1 MTSSKTKFI
10 IYNSMSNDMLVYIV
24 DNDKL
29 NVINRNTIALNEVLL
44 DNTTIIFNLINT
56 LHVSKLLIDLLSI
69 NTLTKR
75 EINVN
80 FHDDECRIIASN
92 DN

>member
-1 MTSSKTKFI
+1 
-10 IYNSMSNDMLVYIV
+10 MLVYIV

>member
-1 MTSSKTKFI
+1 
-10 IYNSMSNDMLVYIV
+10 MSNDMLVYIV

-29 NVINRNTIALNEVLL
+29 KAINKDTIALNKVLL
-44 DNTTIIFNLINT
+44 DDTIVISNLIDT
-56 LHVSKLLIDLLSI
+56 LHVSKLLISFLLI

-75 EINVN
+75 EMNVN
-80 FHDDECRIIASN
+80 FHDDECRIIAFN

>member
-1 MTSSKTKFI
+1 
-10 IYNSMSNDMLVYIV
+10 MSNDMLVYIV